1 MCRNLDALKG
11 LKSLRTLIVQ
21 DGIFLQSLDGL
32 SDLTNLEK
40 IQIVS
45 CGIVPL
51 KNLDDL
57 KNLTELR
64 TFMLIGCH
72 HLQNIDG
79 LKRLTKITQIT
90 LHPTS
95 QIPEASLRE
104 LRAALPT
111 AKFGF

>member
-11 LKSLRTLIVQ
+11 LKSLRTLIIQ
-21 DGIFLQSLDGL
+21 DGAFLQSLDGL
-32 SDLTNLEK
+32 SDLINLEK

-51 KNLDDL
+51 KNLDAL

-64 TFMLIGCH
+64 AFGLIGCH

-79 LKRLTKITQIT
+79 LKRLTKLTKIMLQ
-90 LHPTS
+90 PTS
-95 QIPEASLRE
+95 QIPAASLRE
-104 LRAALPT
+104 LHAALPNT
-111 AKFGF
+111 QFDF